1 MISQVHA
8 TTPPRSIDVRRALVA
23 SGIVSKTDPAA
34 LTRWCRQLK
43 PVRFPAGHVI
53 ATGGDDG
60 GRLYV
65 IMSGKVKASIC
76 RQGGCELL
84 LTVLGRHEIFGV
96 VSLFEP
102 VAGETRITA
111 LTEVLAVPIE
121 RGQLLSW
128 MAECPELS
136 ARMMRLFARRAKER
150 TDALTDF
157 VSADIRGRVASR
169 LSLLKRRFGQR
180 EGEVVRIV
188 HEMTMED
195 FSRLVGV
202 LPEVVRNALSDFENQ
217 GWISLDD
224 DSVVVI
230 DSQALSSC
238 RNPLS
243 GNDFRDF
250 DVEFYG
256 AGVGRETAFAGW
268 CPAALVISAGNRRVR
283 NKSRSMIVPSEL
295 KRVPQLINSVRR

>member
-1 MISQVHA
+1 VISQVPA
-8 TTPPRSIDVRRALVA
+8 TTPPRSIDVRRTLVA

-84 LTVLGRHEIFGV
+84 LAVLGRHEIFGV

-102 VAGETRITA
+102 VARETRITA

-136 ARMMRLFARRAKER
+136 ARTLRLFARRAKEM

-157 VSADIRGRVASR
+157 ASADIRGRVASR
-169 LSLLKRRFGQR
+169 LSLLKRRFGRR

-202 LPEVVRNALSDFENQ
+202 SPEVVRNTLGDLENQ
-217 GWISLDD
+217 GWIRLDD

-230 DSQALSSC
+230 DSRALSSY
-238 RNPLS
+238 RNLLS
-243 GNDFRDF
+243 
-250 DVEFYG
+250 
-256 AGVGRETAFAGW
+256 
-268 CPAALVISAGNRRVR
+268 
-283 NKSRSMIVPSEL
+283 
-295 KRVPQLINSVRR
+295 

>member
-1 MISQVHA
+1 MPA
-8 TTPPRSIDVRRALVA
+8 KTPPRSIDVRRALVA
-23 SGIVSKTDPAA
+23 SGIVSKSDPAA

-53 ATGGDDG
+53 AAGGDDG

-76 RQGGCELL
+76 RQSGCELL
-84 LTVLGRHEIFGV
+84 LAVLGRYEIFGV

-102 VAGETRITA
+102 VARETRLTA

-121 RGQLLSW
+121 RQQLLSW
-128 MAECPELS
+128 MAECPQLS
-136 ARMMRLFARRAKER
+136 ARTLRLFARRAKEM
-150 TDALTDF
+150 TEALTDF
-157 VSADIRGRVASR
+157 ASADVRGRVASR

-188 HEMTMED
+188 HEMSMED

-202 LPEVVRNALSDFENQ
+202 SPELVRNTLGDFENQ
-217 GWISLDD
+217 GWIRVDD

-230 DSQALSSC
+230 DSQAISSYQ
-238 RNPLS
+238 NPL
-243 GNDFRDF
+243 
-250 DVEFYG
+250 
-256 AGVGRETAFAGW
+256 
-268 CPAALVISAGNRRVR
+268 P
-283 NKSRSMIVPSEL
+283 
-295 KRVPQLINSVRR
+295 

>member
-1 MISQVHA
+1 V

-23 SGIVSKTDPAA
+23 SGIASKTDPAA

-53 ATGGDDG
+53 ATGGFDG

-76 RQGGCELL
+76 RQEGCELL
-84 LTVLGRHEIFGV
+84 LAVLGRNEIFGV

-102 VAGETRITA
+102 VARETRLSA

-128 MAECPELS
+128 MAECPQLS
-136 ARMMRLFARRAKER
+136 ARTLRLFARRAKEM

-157 VSADIRGRVASR
+157 ASADIRGRVASR
-169 LSLLKRRFGQR
+169 LSLLKR
-180 EGEVVRIV
+180 EGDVVRIV

-202 LPEVVRNALSDFENQ
+202 SPEVVRNALGEIENQ
-217 GWISLDD
+217 GWIRLDD
-224 DSVVVI
+224 DSVMI
-230 DSQALSSC
+230 FDSQALSSS

-243 GNDFRDF
+243 
-250 DVEFYG
+250 
-256 AGVGRETAFAGW
+256 
-268 CPAALVISAGNRRVR
+268 
-283 NKSRSMIVPSEL
+283 
-295 KRVPQLINSVRR
+295 

>member
-23 SGIVSKTDPAA
+23 SGIVSKSDPAA

-65 IMSGKVKASIC
+65 IMSGKVKASIW

-84 LTVLGRHEIFGV
+84 LAVLGSYEIFGV

-121 RGQLLSW
+121 REQLLSW

-136 ARMMRLFARRAKER
+136 GRTLGLFARRAKEM

-157 VSADIRGRVASR
+157 ASADIRGRVASR
-169 LSLLKRRFGQR
+169 LSLLKRRFGQQ

-188 HEMTMED
+188 HEMTMDD

-202 LPEVVRNALSDFENQ
+202 SPEVVRDALGDLENQ
-217 GWISLDD
+217 GWIRLDD
-224 DSVVVI
+224 DSVVVV
-230 DSQALSSC
+230 DSRALASC

-243 GNDFRDF
+243 
-250 DVEFYG
+250 
-256 AGVGRETAFAGW
+256 
-268 CPAALVISAGNRRVR
+268 
-283 NKSRSMIVPSEL
+283 
-295 KRVPQLINSVRR
+295 

>member
-1 MISQVHA
+1 VISQVRA
-8 TTPPRSIDVRRALVA
+8 TTPLRSIDVRRALVA

-43 PVRFPAGHVI
+43 PACFPAGYVI

-76 RQGGCELL
+76 RVGGREVVLA
-84 LTVLGRHEIFGV
+84 VLGRYEIFGV
-96 VSLFEP
+96 VSLFDP

-111 LTEVLAVPIE
+111 LTEVLVVPIE

-136 ARMMRLFARRAKER
+136 ARTLRLFARRVREM

-157 VSADIRGRVASR
+157 AFADVRGRVASR
-169 LSLLKRRFGQR
+169 LSLLKRRFGRR

-188 HEMTMED
+188 HEMTPED

-202 LPEVVRNALSDFENQ
+202 SPELTRNTLHDFEDR
-217 GWISLDD
+217 GWIRFDD
-224 DSVVVI
+224 GSVVVV
-230 DSQALSSC
+230 DSQAL
-238 RNPLS
+238 
-243 GNDFRDF
+243 
-250 DVEFYG
+250 
-256 AGVGRETAFAGW
+256 A
-268 CPAALVISAGNRRVR
+268 SARS
-283 NKSRSMIVPSEL
+283 KSM
-295 KRVPQLINSVRR
+295 

>member
-1 MISQVHA
+1 
-8 TTPPRSIDVRRALVA
+8 
-23 SGIVSKTDPAA
+23 
-34 LTRWCRQLK
+34 
-43 PVRFPAGHVI
+43 
-53 ATGGDDG
+53 
-60 GRLYV
+60 V

-76 RQGGCELL
+76 RQDGCELL
-84 LTVLGRHEIFGV
+84 LAVLGRNEIFGV

-102 VAGETRITA
+102 VARETRITA
-111 LTEVLAVPIE
+111 LTEVLALPIE

-136 ARMMRLFARRAKER
+136 ARTLRLFARRAKEM

-157 VSADIRGRVASR
+157 ASADIRGRVASR

-202 LPEVVRNALSDFENQ
+202 SPEVVRNALGDLENE
-217 GWISLDD
+217 GWIRLDE

-230 DSQALSSC
+230 DSQALSSYQ
-238 RNPLS
+238 NPLS
-243 GNDFRDF
+243 
-250 DVEFYG
+250 
-256 AGVGRETAFAGW
+256 
-268 CPAALVISAGNRRVR
+268 
-283 NKSRSMIVPSEL
+283 
-295 KRVPQLINSVRR
+295 

>member
-1 MISQVHA
+1 MVSQLPA
-8 TTPPRSIDVRRALVA
+8 TTRPRPIDVRRALVA
-23 SGIVSKTDPAA
+23 SGIVSKSDPAA

-53 ATGGDDG
+53 ATGDDVG

-65 IMSGKVKASIC
+65 IMSGKVKAAI
-76 RQGGCELL
+76 RRPDGCELL
-84 LTVLGRHEIFGV
+84 LAVLGSYEIFGV

-102 VAGETRITA
+102 VARETRLTA

-136 ARMMRLFARRAKER
+136 VRTLRLFARRAREM

-157 VSADIRGRVASR
+157 ASADLRDRVASR
-169 LSLLKRRFGQR
+169 LSLLKRRFGRQ

-195 FSRLVGV
+195 FSLLVGV
-202 LPEVVRNALSDFENQ
+202 SPELVRKALGDLENQ
-217 GWISLDD
+217 GWIRLDD
-224 DSVVVI
+224 NGIVVV
-230 DSQALSSC
+230 DSQAIPSH

-243 GNDFRDF
+243 
-250 DVEFYG
+250 
-256 AGVGRETAFAGW
+256 
-268 CPAALVISAGNRRVR
+268 
-283 NKSRSMIVPSEL
+283 
-295 KRVPQLINSVRR
+295 

>member
-1 MISQVHA
+1 VISQVPA

-23 SGIVSKTDPAA
+23 SGLVSKSDPAA
-34 LTRWCRQLK
+34 LTRWCRELK

-65 IMSGKVKASIC
+65 IMSGKVKAAIC
-76 RQGGCELL
+76 RQDGCELL
-84 LTVLGRHEIFGV
+84 LAVLGRNEIFGV

-102 VAGETRITA
+102 VARETRITA

-128 MAECPELS
+128 IAECPQLS
-136 ARMMRLFARRAKER
+136 ARTLRLFARRAKEM

-157 VSADIRGRVASR
+157 ASADIRGRVASR

-180 EGEVVRIV
+180 EGDVVRIV

-195 FSRLVGV
+195 FSRLVGASPELV
-202 LPEVVRNALSDFENQ
+202 LNALGDLDNQ
-217 GWISLDD
+217 GWIRLDD
-224 DSVVVI
+224 ESVVVV
-230 DSQALSSC
+230 DSRALSSS

-243 GNDFRDF
+243 
-250 DVEFYG
+250 
-256 AGVGRETAFAGW
+256 
-268 CPAALVISAGNRRVR
+268 
-283 NKSRSMIVPSEL
+283 
-295 KRVPQLINSVRR
+295 